1 MSKPDAERALNIY
14 KRFCKQTEQVIA
26 YLQVARAYEHATRL
40 EIPKMKHAPTKL
52 TAQLE
57 EHINATDFDSNRRQ
71 LLAER
76 DAKKLGKKVNGT
88 SSKPFGDGQATS
100 KEITTNSNFPEPKP
114 AVSQLPAS
122 KATGPDLIDFFES
135 IEQNQV
141 SMVQQTSQPQ
151 VGVPTQSTGFAQVY
165 SFPQQNTGFQQHAL
179 GFPQQATGFQQQSF
193 GIPNGQSTNPF
204 AQATQPQATQIQ
216 PNFTGAGFGGYTPQP
231 QVQTQTQQT
240 GFQPSLS
247 SIPQSNVASFSSQL
261 PQQSSF
267 TASSI
272 VASPTGSTNPFRQ
285 PMMATGTSVSSTSS
299 IGFHPT
305 GSTISSLTTPS
316 SRQSTNPFAK
326 TATPPQAPPFS
337 SPISPQT
344 LQPTTPFST
353 GPFQSALPQQLQQL
367 QQPQPVPQLQAN
379 PLVAAPTG
387 LNPFAKPPQPAQTPS
402 PFASSVSPPA
412 ISSPTGSTNP
422 FRQSAFVN
430 QATGQAWQQGP
441 QGTIGG
447 FTSETLGTTAVFPRP
462 GQPPLGPQQNAGWQG

>member
-14 KRFCKQTEQVIA
+14 KRFCKQTEQVIS

-88 SSKPFGDGQATS
+88 SSKPFGGSQATS
-100 KEITTNSNFPEPKP
+100 KEITTNSSFPEPKP
-114 AVSQLPAS
+114 AVSQAPTT

-141 SMVQQTSQPQ
+141 PMVQQTSQPQ
-151 VGVPTQSTGFAQVY
+151 VGAQTQSTGFAQVY
-165 SFPQQNTGFQQHAL
+165 SFPQQNTGFQQQAL
-179 GFPQQATGFQQQSF
+179 GFPPQATGFQQQSF
-193 GIPNGQSTNPF
+193 GIPNGQSANPF
-204 AQATQPQATQIQ
+204 AQVTQPQATQIQ

-231 QVQTQTQQT
+231 QAQTQTQQT

-247 SIPQSNVASFSSQL
+247 SIPQSSIASFPSQL
-261 PQQSSF
+261 PQQSQF

-285 PMMATGTSVSSTSS
+285 PVMATGTSVSSASS

-305 GSTISSLTTPS
+305 GSTMSSLTTPS

-337 SPISPQT
+337 SPTSPQT
-344 LQPTTPFST
+344 LQPATPFSNS
-353 GPFQSALPQQLQQL
+353 PFQPALPQQLQQP
-367 QQPQPVPQLQAN
+367 QQPPQPQATALA
-379 PLVAAPTG
+379 PAPTG
-387 LNPFAKPPQPAQTPS
+387 LNPFAKPPQPTQAPS
-402 PFASSVSPPA
+402 PFALSAPPPA

-422 FRQSAFVN
+422 FRQSTFVN
-430 QATGQAWQQGP
+430 QATGQGWQQGP

-447 FTSETLGTTAVFPRP
+447 FASETLGTTAVFPRP
-462 GQPPLGPQQNAGWQG
+462 GQPPLGSQQNAGWQG